1 MHLACLANRKES
13 EDLIEERDK
22 LIGDKGKGKQA
33 LIKQIS
39 EIEVKIK
46 KQLVII
52 DEKKKTME
60 KEKVIG
66 DLGAITS
73 LASAENILKGHV
85 EHAEELRG
93 RLNSGV
99 LPPDAQSR
107 LMDIQVRFC
116 ETELTVRLTSC
127 GLFASFHPML

>member
-1 MHLACLANRKES
+1 MIQRLHLACLASRKES
-13 EDLIEERDK
+13 EELIEERDR
-22 LIGDKGKGKQA
+22 LVGDKGKVKQS
-33 LIKQIS
+33 LIKQIG

-52 DEKKKTME
+52 DEKKKTIE
-60 KEKVIG
+60 KDKVIG
-66 DLGAITS
+66 DLSAITS

-85 EHAEELRG
+85 EQAEELRS

-107 LMDIQVRFC
+107 LLDIQVRNQN
-116 ETELTVRLTSC
+116 R
-127 GLFASFHPML
+127 

>member
-1 MHLACLANRKES
+1 LAHRDEIQRLHLACLASRKES
-13 EDLIEERDK
+13 EELIEERDK
-22 LIGDKGKGKQA
+22 LVGDKGKVKQS

-52 DEKKKTME
+52 DDKKKTIE
-60 KEKVIG
+60 KDKVIG
-66 DLGAITS
+66 DLSAITS

-85 EHAEELRG
+85 EQAEELRS

-107 LMDIQVRFC
+107 LLDIQVRC
-116 ETELTVRLTSC
+116 CSR
-127 GLFASFHPML
+127 H